1 MKFKT
6 LSAICLAATSVFA
19 ASSAM
24 AWESEDGAHSTSANV
39 GLFSDYLFRG
49 ISFSDDNLLFKVVLT
64 THMHLVFMLAH
75 GLLTFLSTMKRIL
88 KLMCMPVLPMSLAK
102 VASAM
107 I

>member
-39 GLFSDYLFRG
+39 GLFS
-49 ISFSDDNLLFKVVLT
+49 VVG
-64 THMHLVFMLAH
+64 LVEGQDGGRA
-75 GLLTFLSTMKRIL
+75 
-88 KLMCMPVLPMSLAK
+88 
-102 VASAM
+102 
-107 I
+107 